1 MVIKNWK
8 DYMREKDKL
17 AELSVRE
24 RHQRSLNEL
33 FVERLDHVVDFVSHS
48 MLLHVDKHYK
58 Y

>member
-17 AELSVRE
+17 AELSVQE
-24 RHQRSLNEL
+24 HHQRSLNEL

-48 MLLHVDKHYK
+48 MLLYVDKHYK